1 MYAQLPDEVSMAFRS
16 PLQRLTEGEIE
27 ILKAMWDRGPCTV
40 REVHEDLQ
48 SAARHTAYTTT
59 LKLMQVMHGKG
70 LVIRDESQRAHR
82 FAATVSRE
90 TTEKAFVGALISK
103 LFDGSAARLLMQAL
117 GNDPPATETE
127 LAEIRQLLRSIEQE
141 RS

>member
-1 MYAQLPDEVSMAFRS
+1 MVFKS
-16 PLQRLTEGEIE
+16 PLQRPTEGEIE
-27 ILKAMWDRGPCTV
+27 ILKVMWDRGPCTV

-48 SAARHTAYTTT
+48 SANRQTAYTTT

-90 TTEKAFVGALISK
+90 ATERAFVGALISK
-103 LFDGSAARLLMQAL
+103 LFDGSAARLVLQAL
-117 GNDPPATETE
+117 GNDPPTTESE
-127 LAEIRQLLRSIEQE
+127 LAEIRQLLQSIEQE

>member
-1 MYAQLPDEVSMAFRS
+1 MVFKPA
-16 PLQRLTEGEIE
+16 LQRPTEGEIE
-27 ILKAMWDRGPCTV
+27 ILKVMWDRGPCTV

-48 SAARHTAYTTT
+48 TAARQTAYTTT

-90 TTEKAFVGALISK
+90 ATERAFVGALISK
-103 LFDGSAARLLMQAL
+103 LFDGSAARLVLQAL
-117 GNDPPATETE
+117 GNDPPTTESE
-127 LAEIRQLLRSIEQE
+127 LAEIRQLLQSIEQE

>member
-1 MYAQLPDEVSMAFRS
+1 MVFKP
-16 PLQRLTEGEIE
+16 PLQRPTEGEIE
-27 ILKAMWDRGPCTV
+27 ILKVMWDRGPCTV
-40 REVHEDLQ
+40 RDVHEDLQ
-48 SAARHTAYTTT
+48 SADRQTAYTTT

-90 TTEKAFVGALISK
+90 ATERAFVGALISK
-103 LFDGSAARLLMQAL
+103 LFDGSAARLVLQAL
-117 GNDPPATETE
+117 GNDPPTTESE
-127 LAEIRQLLRSIEQE
+127 LAEIRQLLQSIEQE